1 MRRPANAPPARGAR
15 TSLATALAT
24 PERKARYV
32 RTLFEGIASRYDDI
46 TVGLSYGRDR
56 HWKDTLARM
65 ACVQPGEL
73 ALDLACGTGDIAVRL
88 AASGARVTGLDLTTG
103 MLTLAATRNA
113 SVPSVRWLQGD
124 MMALPIASASYDI
137 VTIGYGLRNVPVLD
151 TSLTEILRVLRPGGR
166 VLSLD
171 FTLPASPIVRRAYLA
186 YLDLVGGVVGQA
198 LHGDPDTYR
207 YIPASLRRYAGAEG
221 VVSRMRDLGFTDVAW
236 WPLLGGLMAINT
248 GFRPRNVPSWDDHVP
263 NSVISRHTDGNQT

>member
-1 MRRPANAPPARGAR
+1 MPRPVNDRTGAR
-15 TSLATALAT
+15 HARLAEAFAT

-32 RTLFEGIASRYDDI
+32 RQLFERIAGRYDGI

-65 ACVQPGEL
+65 ACVQPGER

-88 AASGARVTGLDLTTG
+88 AAAGAAVTGLDVTTS
-103 MLTLAATRNA
+103 MLRLAAVRNGGA
-113 SVPSVRWLQGD
+113 GVRWLQGD
-124 MMALPIASASYDI
+124 MMALPLPPATQDV
-137 VTIGYGLRNVPVLD
+137 VTAGYGLRNVPELD
-151 TSLTEILRVLRPGGR
+151 PALREILRVLRPGGR
-166 VLSLD
+166 FLSLD
-171 FTLPASPIVRRAYLA
+171 FTLPASPLMRRAYLT

-207 YIPASLRRYAGAEG
+207 YIPASLRRYAGAAG
-221 VVSRMRDLGFTDVAW
+221 VAARMRVLGFVDVAW

-248 GFRPRNVPSWDDHVP
+248 GARPR
-263 NSVISRHTDGNQT
+263 